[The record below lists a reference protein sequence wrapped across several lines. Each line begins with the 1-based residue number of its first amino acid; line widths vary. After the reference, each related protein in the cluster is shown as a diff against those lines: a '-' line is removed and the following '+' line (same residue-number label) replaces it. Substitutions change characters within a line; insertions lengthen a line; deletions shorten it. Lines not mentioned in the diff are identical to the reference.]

1 MVVERNVMPSKNG
14 VCGNI
19 AFSWWSF
26 FFFRRLWLKAGTLP
40 PSIFAP
46 TPLTVVTLRKHIYI
60 VFALNSVFLLSSLRE
75 NIDIISRMELSV
87 KHLQSTHT
95 GAAYSYHEPHL
106 AEDLNKGN
114 RSRVKTERLG
124 LLVNYILA

>member
-1 MVVERNVMPSKNG
+1 MVEFLFLQETVAEGRNSSTKHL
-14 VCGNI
+14 C
-19 AFSWWSF
+19 
-26 FFFRRLWLKAGTLP
+26 TH
-40 PSIFAP
+40 P
-46 TPLTVVTLRKHIYI
+46 TNSCNSSETYIYI